1 MRNLVLRS
9 LLLALFVIPV
19 AAALEPHPRRALWK
33 ALLLFAGFNL
43 FYMLA
48 LRFLFPILS

>member
-9 LLLALFVIPV
+9 LLLALLTIPFV
-19 AAALEPHPRRALWK
+19 AAREPHPRRALKK
-33 ALLLFAGFNL
+33 ALLLFVGFNL

-48 LRFLFPILS
+48 LRFLYPILS